1 MNKIRFF
8 KKNKE
13 TSIEKS
19 IIWSRGFYNIL
30 KEYEN
35 YHTEEVATRRVIKK
49 IVENSKN
56 HIWLRLGTTYMSKN
70 LRRDIDIF
78 SEYLKY
84 LKKPIDL
91 ITGDGDTMVPSE
103 IAPTSVNKILDSD
116 KIKNWYTQNLDGSQ
130 NHKKFKHYPIGLDL
144 HTARDNLFTSSDKIL
159 EYLNKLRNEK
169 ELHQNNKKVLRI
181 FCDLHHKIY
190 PHKRFPNDRA
200 EIFTLKDKMKFV
212 DFTAKRLSVLD
223 TYKKYSDYTFAISGS
238 GNGLDA
244 HRTWELLYLGCIVI
258 MKSSALDKMF
268 ENLPVVIIK
277 DWRELNDTEN
287 LKKWRDKFKDLTT
300 SSRINKFFNQKFW
313 LDNQFSNDK

>member
-1 MNKIRFF
+1 MNNFRIF

-13 TSIEKS
+13 TSLEKS
-19 IIWSRGFYNIL
+19 IIWSRGFFNIL
-30 KEYEN
+30 KDYED
-35 YHTEEVATRRVIKK
+35 YYTEEIATEQIIKK
-49 IVENSKN
+49 IVENSKD
-56 HIWLRLGTTYMSKN
+56 HIWLRLGTTYINKN
-70 LRRDIDIF
+70 LKRDIDIF
-78 SEYLKY
+78 SENLKY

-103 IAPTSVNKILDSD
+103 LSPTSVNKILESN

-130 NHKKFKHYPIGLDL
+130 NHKKLKHYPIGLDL
-144 HTARDNLFTSSDKIL
+144 HTIRDNFFKSSDGIL
-159 EYLNKLRNEK
+159 EYFNKLRNEK

-181 FCDLHHKIY
+181 FCDFHHTIY

-200 EIFTLKDKMKFV
+200 GIYSLKDKMKFV
-212 DFTAKRLSVLD
+212 DFTTNRLSILH

-238 GNGLDA
+238 GNGLDS

-268 ENLPVVIIK
+268 ESLPVVIIK
-277 DWRELNDTEN
+277 DWRELNNIEN
-287 LKKWRDKFKDLTT
+287 LKKWHDKFKGFTI

-313 LDNQFSNDK
+313 LDN

>member
-1 MNKIRFF
+1 VNKIRFFF

-13 TSIEKS
+13 TSVEKS

-144 HTARDNLFTSSDKIL
+144 HTTRDNLFTSSDKIL

-313 LDNQFSNDK
+313 LDG

>member
-1 MNKIRFF
+1 
-8 KKNKE
+8 
-13 TSIEKS
+13 
-19 IIWSRGFYNIL
+19 
-30 KEYEN
+30 
-35 YHTEEVATRRVIKK
+35 
-49 IVENSKN
+49 
-56 HIWLRLGTTYMSKN
+56 MSKN

-144 HTARDNLFTSSDKIL
+144 HTTRDNLFTSSDKIL

-244 HRTWELLYLGCIVI
+244 HRTWELLYLGCIVL

-277 DWRELNDTEN
+277 DWRELNDSEN

-313 LDNQFSNDK
+313 LDG